1 MIPSPTNTVTEM
13 TGTFADAHTCLRDI
27 LFCYIPLAKRGL
39 LLEIEDV
46 SAKVYLRVK
55 TQISV

>member
-1 MIPSPTNTVTEM
+1 MGSLQ
-13 TGTFADAHTCLRDI
+13 AHTLVLRDI
-27 LFCYIPLAKRGL
+27 LFCYIPLAKQGL

-46 SAKVYLRVK
+46 SAKVHLGVR